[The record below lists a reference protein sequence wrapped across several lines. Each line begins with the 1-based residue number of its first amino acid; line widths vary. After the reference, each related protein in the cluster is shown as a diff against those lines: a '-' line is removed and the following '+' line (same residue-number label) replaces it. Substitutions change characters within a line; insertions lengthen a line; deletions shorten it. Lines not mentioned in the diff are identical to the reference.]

1 MKIYIVNTFLPELNK
16 AKKIAKIIL
25 DKRLAAC
32 VNINDKIQSFFWW
45 KNKRN
50 QTSLVPEIG

>member
-45 KNKRN
+45 KNKI
-50 QTSLVPEIG
+50 SKEE

>member
-32 VNINDKIQSFFWW
+32 VKHDAENLKEI
-45 KNKRN
+45 KR
-50 QTSLVPEIG
+50 EIMYV

>member
-32 VNINDKIQSFFWW
+32 VNINDKIQSFFGG
-45 KNKRN
+45 KIKYPRKKKSN
-50 QTSLVPEIG
+50 